1 MLHTPGSTGT
11 ILSPDRYM
19 KDTPD
24 VHEFRHNGS
33 MDSKGKI
40 SFHDIHGTTLSEIDM
55 QRRRDG
61 LWSTTN
67 PVLKPP
73 MPLTRAISALAKS
86 PDEQP
91 TDAIPN
97 SKQPTDEIPNSK
109 HTPATC
115 P

>member
-1 MLHTPGSTGT
+1 MGILKINTITNWTMLHTPGSTRT

-40 SFHDIHGTTLSEIDM
+40 SFHDLHGTTKSEIDM
-55 QRRRDG
+55 KGHRAG
-61 LWSTTN
+61 LWFTTN

-73 MPLTRAISALAKS
+73 MLTTGDTKTPSNDHEEHPLSENRY
-86 PDEQP
+86 
-91 TDAIPN
+91 
-97 SKQPTDEIPNSK
+97 
-109 HTPATC
+109 
-115 P
+115 